1 MQVTVVN
8 MSVSNSG
15 DSFVTSS
22 KAVFFCP
29 RDPLFVWDLEN
40 KVSLQLA
47 IAITAI
53 AAPFTTFLNTLVIVT
68 IQKTRQ
74 LQTNSNI
81 LISSLAI
88 TDLLVGAVSTPLIIT
103 VDALILRGIVPESI
117 VCKINHSA
125 AFVQY
130 IAYSASYM
138 HLILMGWERYVAIAK
153 PMKYKVLLRKGKMK
167 RYSGI
172 VWITVIMGDVL
183 VMTLQAIALPHEL
196 LFALYFIE
204 GVVWLIGFMALVYF
218 YSMVYSKARKQSRS
232 QISQISQITAKIQS
246 RIAFTACLLTA
257 AVFLCSL
264 PMAVFVATVQFLPI
278 LRASSVFR
286 WSEVPLYLNSLLN
299 PVLYFYRNRRYRKA
313 ALKLLRFRMPLQ
325 NQSVSPCTRWCRDS
339 FVPVDEKYVCDTE
352 RTQCLPR
359 SQSWAADTHGRLS
372 IMPGMQNKSAMERRF
387 SCPPLLSYG
396 NLREGIQ
403 PVTQTITVQIE
414 LAPRNK
420 LARSDG
426 KQD

>member
-15 DSFVTSS
+15 DS

-29 RDPLFVWDLEN
+29 RDPLFIWDLEN

-74 LQTNSNI
+74 LQTNSSI

-103 VDALILRGIVPESI
+103 VDALILRGTVPESI

-138 HLILMGWERYVAIAK
+138 HLILMGWERYIAIAK
-153 PMKYKVLLRKGKMK
+153 PTKYKVLVRKQRIK

-172 VWITVIMGDVL
+172 IWITIVILYVL
-183 VMTLQAIALPHEL
+183 VMTLQAIALPHEFVL
-196 LFALYFIE
+196 VLHFIE
-204 GVVWLIGFMALVYF
+204 GVVWLVGFMTLVYF
-218 YSMVYSKARKQSRS
+218 YSMVYSKARTQSR
-232 QISQISQITAKIQS
+232 SQISQITAKIQS
-246 RIAFTACLLTA
+246 RIAFTAFLLTA
-257 AVFLCSL
+257 AVFIFSL
-264 PMAVFVATVQFLPI
+264 PIPVVVATVQLWPI
-278 LRASSVFR
+278 LRANSVFR

-359 SQSWAADTHGRLS
+359 SQSWAADTYGRLS
-372 IMPGMQNKSAMERRF
+372 IMPGMQNKSAMERRL

-396 NLREGIQ
+396 NLGEVIQ
-403 PVTQTITVQIE
+403 PVTQIITVQTE
-414 LAPRNK
+414 LTPRNN
-420 LARSDG
+420 LARSDE

>member
-15 DSFVTSS
+15 DWFVNST

-29 RDPLFVWDLEN
+29 NDPLFVWDLEN
-40 KVSLQLA
+40 KISLQLI

-74 LQTNSNI
+74 LQTNSSI

-103 VDALILRGIVPESI
+103 VDALILRGTVPESI
-117 VCKINHSA
+117 VCSINESA
-125 AFVQY
+125 AFVLY
-130 IAYSASYM
+130 GAYSASLM
-138 HLILMGWERYVAIAK
+138 HLTLMGWERYVAIAK
-153 PMKYKVLLRKGKMK
+153 PMKYKVLVRKGRIK

-172 VWITVIMGDVL
+172 VWITVVIVYVL
-183 VMTLQAIALPHEL
+183 VMTLQAIALPHEFL
-196 LFALYFIE
+196 LVLHFIE
-204 GVVWLIGFMALVYF
+204 GVVWLVGFMALVYF
-218 YSMVYSKARKQSRS
+218 YSMVYSKARKESR
-232 QISQISQITAKIQS
+232 SQISQITAKIQR
-246 RIAFTACLLTA
+246 RIAFTAFLLTA
-257 AVFLCSL
+257 AVFIFSL
-264 PMAVFVATVQFLPI
+264 PIPVVVATVQFWPI
-278 LRASSVFR
+278 LRANSVFR

-313 ALKLLRFRMPLQ
+313 ALKLLRFRMPLK
-325 NQSVSPCTRWCRDS
+325 NRSVGPSTRWRRDS
-339 FVPVDEKYVCDTE
+339 FVLVDEKYFGDTE

-359 SQSWAADTHGRLS
+359 SQSWAADTHGRLD
-372 IMPGMQNKSAMERRF
+372 IMPGMQNKSAMKRRF

-396 NLREGIQ
+396 NLREVIQ
-403 PVTQTITVQIE
+403 SVTQTIIVQIE
-414 LAPRNK
+414 LTPRNK
-420 LARSDG
+420 LARSDE

>member
-1 MQVTVVN
+1 
-8 MSVSNSG
+8 MSMSNSE
-15 DSFVTSS
+15 DSLVNSS

-29 RDPLFVWDLEN
+29 RDPLFFWDLEN
-40 KVSLQLA
+40 EVSLQLV

-81 LISSLAI
+81 LITRLAI

-103 VDALILRGIVPESI
+103 VDALILRGTVPESI
-117 VCKINHSA
+117 VCSINESA
-125 AFVQY
+125 AFVLY

-153 PMKYKVLLRKGKMK
+153 PMKYKVLVRKRRIK

-172 VWITVIMGDVL
+172 IWITVFTAFVL
-183 VMTLQAIALPHEL
+183 LTTLQAVTLPPEFLTVLHL
-196 LFALYFIE
+196 IE
-204 GVVWLIGFMALVYF
+204 GVFWLISFLALVYF
-218 YSMVYSKARKQSRS
+218 YSMVYSKARKQS
-232 QISQISQITAKIQS
+232 QSQISQITAKIQS

-264 PMAVFVATVQFLPI
+264 PLAVFVATVQFLPI

-313 ALKLLRFRMPLQ
+313 ALKLLRFRMPLK
-325 NQSVSPCTRWCRDS
+325 NRSVGPSTRWRRDS
-339 FVPVDEKYVCDTE
+339 FVLVDEKYFGDTE

-359 SQSWAADTHGRLS
+359 SQSWAAYTHGRLD
-372 IMPGMQNKSAMERRF
+372 IMPGMQNKSAMKRRF

-396 NLREGIQ
+396 NLREVIQ
-403 PVTQTITVQIE
+403 PVTRTITVQIE
-414 LAPRNK
+414 LTPGGK
-420 LARSDG
+420 LARF
-426 KQD
+426 

>member
-1 MQVTVVN
+1 

-15 DSFVTSS
+15 DS

-29 RDPLFVWDLEN
+29 RDPLFIWDLEN
-40 KVSLQLA
+40 KVSLQLI

-53 AAPFTTFLNTLVIVT
+53 TAPFTTFLNTLVIVT

-74 LQTNSNI
+74 LQTNSSI

-103 VDALILRGIVPESI
+103 VDALILRGTVPESI

-138 HLILMGWERYVAIAK
+138 HLILMGWERYIAIAK
-153 PMKYKVLLRKGKMK
+153 PMKYKVLVRKGRMQ

-172 VWITVIMGDVL
+172 VWITVIIGYVL
-183 VMTLQAIALPHEL
+183 VMTLQAFALPREL

-232 QISQISQITAKIQS
+232 QISQISQTTAKIQR
-246 RIAFTACLLTA
+246 RIAFTAFLLTA
-257 AVFLCSL
+257 AVFIFSL
-264 PMAVFVATVQFLPI
+264 PIPVVVATVQFWPI
-278 LRASSVFR
+278 LRANSVFR

-325 NQSVSPCTRWCRDS
+325 TQSVSPCTRWRRDT

-352 RTQCLPR
+352 ITQCLPR

-372 IMPGMQNKSAMERRF
+372 IMPGMQNKAAMERRF
-387 SCPPLLSYG
+387 SCPPVLSYG
-396 NLREGIQ
+396 NLREVIQ

-414 LAPRNK
+414 LTPRK
-420 LARSDG
+420 EKQ

>member
-15 DSFVTSS
+15 DSFVNST

-29 RDPLFVWDLEN
+29 NDPLFVWDLEN
-40 KVSLQLA
+40 KISLQLI

-53 AAPFTTFLNTLVIVT
+53 TAPFTTFLNTLVIVT

-74 LQTNSNI
+74 LQTNSSI

-103 VDALILRGIVPESI
+103 VDALILRGTVPESI

-153 PMKYKVLLRKGKMK
+153 PMKYKVLVRKGKMK

-172 VWITVIMGDVL
+172 VWITVIIGDVL

-232 QISQISQITAKIQS
+232 QISQITAKIQN
-246 RIAFTACLLTA
+246 RIALTAFLLTA
-257 AVFLCSL
+257 AVFIFSL
-264 PMAVFVATVQFLPI
+264 PIPVVIATVQLWPI
-278 LRASSVFR
+278 LRANSVFR

-325 NQSVSPCTRWCRDS
+325 NQSVRPCTRWCRDS

-352 RTQCLPR
+352 RTRCLSR

-387 SCPPLLSYG
+387 SCPPLLSYE
-396 NLREGIQ
+396 NLREVIQ

-414 LAPRNK
+414 LTPRNK

-426 KQD
+426 K

>member
-1 MQVTVVN
+1 MQFTVVN

-15 DSFVTSS
+15 GSFVASS
-22 KAVFFCP
+22 KPVFFCP
-29 RDPLFVWDLEN
+29 RDPLFVWDLKN
-40 KVSLQLA
+40 KVSLKLA

-103 VDALILRGIVPESI
+103 VDALILRGTVPESI
-117 VCKINHSA
+117 VCSINESA
-125 AFVQY
+125 VFVLY

-138 HLILMGWERYVAIAK
+138 HLILMGWERYIAIAK
-153 PMKYKVLLRKGKMK
+153 PMKYKVLVRKGRMK

-172 VWITVIMGDVL
+172 VWITVIIGYVL
-183 VMTLQAIALPHEL
+183 VMTLQAIPLPHEL

-232 QISQISQITAKIQS
+232 QISQITAKIQS
-246 RIAFTACLLTA
+246 RIAFTAFLLTA
-257 AVFLCSL
+257 AVFIFSL
-264 PMAVFVATVQFLPI
+264 PIPVVVATVQFWPI
-278 LRASSVFR
+278 LRANSVFR

-325 NQSVSPCTRWCRDS
+325 TQSVSPCTRWRRDT

-387 SCPPLLSYG
+387 SCPPVLSYG
-396 NLREGIQ
+396 NLRGVIQ

-414 LAPRNK
+414 LTPRK
-420 LARSDG
+420 EKQ

>member
-15 DSFVTSS
+15 DSFVNST

-29 RDPLFVWDLEN
+29 NNPLFVWDLEN
-40 KVSLQLA
+40 KISLQLI

-53 AAPFTTFLNTLVIVT
+53 TAPFTTFLSTLVIVT

-74 LQTNSNI
+74 LQTNSSI

-103 VDALILRGIVPESI
+103 VDALILRGTVPESI

-153 PMKYKVLLRKGKMK
+153 PMKYKVLVRKGKMK
-167 RYSGI
+167 SYSGI
-172 VWITVIMGDVL
+172 VWITVIIGDVL

-232 QISQISQITAKIQS
+232 QISQITAKIQS
-246 RIAFTACLLTA
+246 RIAFTAFLLTA
-257 AVFLCSL
+257 AVFIFSL
-264 PMAVFVATVQFLPI
+264 PIPVVVATVQFWPI
-278 LRASSVFR
+278 LRANSVFR

-352 RTQCLPR
+352 RTRCLSR

-387 SCPPLLSYG
+387 SCPPLLSYE
-396 NLREGIQ
+396 NLREVIQ

-414 LAPRNK
+414 LTPRNK

-426 KQD
+426 K

>member
-1 MQVTVVN
+1 

-29 RDPLFVWDLEN
+29 NDPLFVWDLEN
-40 KVSLQLA
+40 KVSLQLI

-53 AAPFTTFLNTLVIVT
+53 AAPFTTLLNILVIVT
-68 IQKTRQ
+68 IQKTRE
-74 LQTNSNI
+74 LQTNSSI

-103 VDALILRGIVPESI
+103 VDALILRGTVPESI
-117 VCKINHSA
+117 VCSINESA
-125 AFVQY
+125 AFVLY

-138 HLILMGWERYVAIAK
+138 HLILMGWERYIAIAK
-153 PMKYKVLLRKGKMK
+153 PTKYKVLVRKQRIK

-172 VWITVIMGDVL
+172 IWITIVILYVL
-183 VMTLQAIALPHEL
+183 VMTLQAIALPHEFVL
-196 LFALYFIE
+196 VLHFIE
-204 GVVWLIGFMALVYF
+204 GVVWLVGFMTLVYF
-218 YSMVYSKARKQSRS
+218 YSMVYSKARTQSR
-232 QISQISQITAKIQS
+232 SQISQITAKIQS
-246 RIAFTACLLTA
+246 RIAFTAFLLTA
-257 AVFLCSL
+257 AVFIFSL
-264 PMAVFVATVQFLPI
+264 PIPVVVATVQFWPI
-278 LRASSVFR
+278 LRANSVFR

-325 NQSVSPCTRWCRDS
+325 NQSVSPCTRWRRDI

-359 SQSWAADTHGRLS
+359 SQSWAADTYGRLS
-372 IMPGMQNKSAMERRF
+372 IMPGMQNKSAMERRL

-396 NLREGIQ
+396 NLGEVIQ
-403 PVTQTITVQIE
+403 PVTQIITVQTE
-414 LAPRNK
+414 LTPRNN
-420 LARSDG
+420 LARSDE

>member
-15 DSFVTSS
+15 DWFVNST
-22 KAVFFCP
+22 KAVLFCP
-29 RDPLFVWDLEN
+29 NDPLFVWDLEN
-40 KVSLQLA
+40 KISLQLI

-53 AAPFTTFLNTLVIVT
+53 AAPFTTFFNTLVIVT

-74 LQTNSNI
+74 LQTNSSI

-88 TDLLVGAVSTPLIIT
+88 TDLLVGAVSSPLIIT
-103 VDALILRGIVPESI
+103 VDALILRGTVPESI

-153 PMKYKVLLRKGKMK
+153 PMKYKVLVRKGRMK

-172 VWITVIMGDVL
+172 VWITVIIGDVL
-183 VMTLQAIALPHEL
+183 VMTLQAITLPHEL

-204 GVVWLIGFMALVYF
+204 VVVWLIGFMALVYF

-232 QISQISQITAKIQS
+232 QISQISAKIQS
-246 RIAFTACLLTA
+246 RIAFTAFLLTA
-257 AVFLCSL
+257 SVVIFSL
-264 PMAVFVATVQFLPI
+264 PIPVVVTTVQLWPI
-278 LRASSVFR
+278 LRANSVFR

-325 NQSVSPCTRWCRDS
+325 NQSVSPCTRWRRDI

-352 RTQCLPR
+352 ITQCLPR
-359 SQSWAADTHGRLS
+359 SQSWATVTHGRLS

>member
-1 MQVTVVN
+1 MGLGKQNT
-8 MSVSNSG
+8 
-15 DSFVTSS
+15 
-22 KAVFFCP
+22 
-29 RDPLFVWDLEN
+29 
-40 KVSLQLA
+40 LQLI

-74 LQTNSNI
+74 LQTNSSI

-103 VDALILRGIVPESI
+103 VDALILRGTVPESI
-117 VCKINHSA
+117 VCSINESA
-125 AFVQY
+125 AFVLY

-153 PMKYKVLLRKGKMK
+153 PMKYKVLVRKGRMK

-172 VWITVIMGDVL
+172 VWITVIIGDVL
-183 VMTLQAIALPHEL
+183 VMTLQAITLPHEL

-204 GVVWLIGFMALVYF
+204 VVVWLVGFLALVYF

-232 QISQISQITAKIQS
+232 QISQISAKIQS
-246 RIAFTACLLTA
+246 RIAFTAFLLTA
-257 AVFLCSL
+257 AVVIFSL
-264 PMAVFVATVQFLPI
+264 PIPVVVATVQLWPI
-278 LRASSVFR
+278 LRANSVFR

-325 NQSVSPCTRWCRDS
+325 TQSVSPCTRWRRDT

-352 RTQCLPR
+352 ITQCLPR

-372 IMPGMQNKSAMERRF
+372 IMPGMQNKAAMERRF
-387 SCPPLLSYG
+387 SCPPVLSYG
-396 NLREGIQ
+396 NLREVIQ

-414 LAPRNK
+414 LTPRK
-420 LARSDG
+420 EKQ

>member
-15 DSFVTSS
+15 DSFVNST

-29 RDPLFVWDLEN
+29 NDPLFVWDLEN
-40 KVSLQLA
+40 KISLQLI

-53 AAPFTTFLNTLVIVT
+53 TAPFTTFLNTLVIVT

-74 LQTNSNI
+74 LQTNSSI

-103 VDALILRGIVPESI
+103 VDALILRGTVPESI

-153 PMKYKVLLRKGKMK
+153 PMKYKVLVRKGKMK

-172 VWITVIMGDVL
+172 VWITVIIGYVL

-232 QISQISQITAKIQS
+232 QISQITAKIQS
-246 RIAFTACLLTA
+246 RIAFTAFLLTA
-257 AVFLCSL
+257 AVFIFSL
-264 PMAVFVATVQFLPI
+264 PIPVVVATVQFWPI
-278 LRASSVFR
+278 LRANSVFR

-352 RTQCLPR
+352 KTQCLPR

-387 SCPPLLSYG
+387 SCPPLLSYE
-396 NLREGIQ
+396 NLREVIQ

-414 LAPRNK
+414 LTPRNK

-426 KQD
+426 K

>member
-1 MQVTVVN
+1 MQFTVVN

-15 DSFVTSS
+15 GSFVASS

-103 VDALILRGIVPESI
+103 VDALILRGTVPERI
-117 VCKINHSA
+117 VCNINQSA
-125 AFVQY
+125 AFVLY

-153 PMKYKVLLRKGKMK
+153 PMKYKVLVRKGRIK

-172 VWITVIMGDVL
+172 VWITVVIVYVL
-183 VMTLQAIALPHEL
+183 VMTLQAIALPHEFL
-196 LFALYFIE
+196 LVLYFIE
-204 GVVWLIGFMALVYF
+204 GVVWLVGFITLVYF

-232 QISQISQITAKIQS
+232 QISQITAKIQS
-246 RIAFTACLLTA
+246 RIAFTAFLLTA
-257 AVFLCSL
+257 ALFIFSL
-264 PMAVFVATVQFLPI
+264 PIHAVVATVQFWPI
-278 LRASSVFR
+278 LRANSVFR

-325 NQSVSPCTRWCRDS
+325 NQSVSPCTRWRRDT
-339 FVPVDEKYVCDTE
+339 FVPEDEKYVCDTE
-352 RTQCLPR
+352 ITQCLPR
-359 SQSWAADTHGRLS
+359 SQSWATDTHGRLS
-372 IMPGMQNKSAMERRF
+372 IMPGMQSKSAMERRF
-387 SCPPLLSYG
+387 LCPPLLSYG

-420 LARSDG
+420 LARSDE

>member
-1 MQVTVVN
+1 
-8 MSVSNSG
+8 
-15 DSFVTSS
+15 
-22 KAVFFCP
+22 
-29 RDPLFVWDLEN
+29 
-40 KVSLQLA
+40 
-47 IAITAI
+47 
-53 AAPFTTFLNTLVIVT
+53 
-68 IQKTRQ
+68 
-74 LQTNSNI
+74 
-81 LISSLAI
+81 
-88 TDLLVGAVSTPLIIT
+88 
-103 VDALILRGIVPESI
+103 
-117 VCKINHSA
+117 
-125 AFVQY
+125 
-130 IAYSASYM
+130 M
-138 HLILMGWERYVAIAK
+138 HLILMDWERYVAIAK
-153 PMKYKVLLRKGKMK
+153 PMKYKVLVRKGKMK
-167 RYSGI
+167 SYSGI
-172 VWITVIMGDVL
+172 VWITVIIGDVL

-232 QISQISQITAKIQS
+232 QISQITAKIQS
-246 RIAFTACLLTA
+246 RIAFTAFLLTA
-257 AVFLCSL
+257 AVFIFSL
-264 PMAVFVATVQFLPI
+264 PIPVVIATVQLWPI
-278 LRASSVFR
+278 LRANSVFR

-352 RTQCLPR
+352 RTRCLSR

-387 SCPPLLSYG
+387 SCPPLLSYE
-396 NLREGIQ
+396 NLREVIQ

-414 LAPRNK
+414 LTPRNI

-426 KQD
+426 K

>member
-1 MQVTVVN
+1 
-8 MSVSNSG
+8 MSVRNSG
-15 DSFVTSS
+15 DSFVTSP

-29 RDPLFVWDLEN
+29 NDPLFVWDLEN
-40 KVSLQLA
+40 KISLQLI

-53 AAPFTTFLNTLVIVT
+53 TAPFTTFLNTLVIVT
-68 IQKTRQ
+68 IQKTRE
-74 LQTNSNI
+74 LQTNSSI

-103 VDALILRGIVPESI
+103 VDALILRGTVPESI
-117 VCKINHSA
+117 VYNINESA
-125 AFVQY
+125 VFVLY
-130 IAYSASYM
+130 IAYGASYM
-138 HLILMGWERYVAIAK
+138 HLILMGWERYIAIAK
-153 PMKYKVLLRKGKMK
+153 PTKYKVLVRKQRIK

-172 VWITVIMGDVL
+172 IWITIVILYVL
-183 VMTLQAIALPHEL
+183 VMTLQAIALPHEFVL
-196 LFALYFIE
+196 VLHFIE
-204 GVVWLIGFMALVYF
+204 GVVWLVGFMTLVYF

-232 QISQISQITAKIQS
+232 QISQITAKIQS
-246 RIAFTACLLTA
+246 RIAFTAFLLTA
-257 AVFLCSL
+257 AVFIFSL
-264 PMAVFVATVQFLPI
+264 PIPVVVATVQFWPI
-278 LRASSVFR
+278 LRANSVFR

-352 RTQCLPR
+352 RTQCLSR

-396 NLREGIQ
+396 NLGEVIQ
-403 PVTQTITVQIE
+403 PVTKTITVQIE
-414 LAPRNK
+414 LTPRNK
-420 LARSDG
+420 LARSDE

>member
-1 MQVTVVN
+1 
-8 MSVSNSG
+8 MSNNE
-15 DSFVTSS
+15 DSLINSS

-40 KVSLQLA
+40 EVSLQLV

-81 LISSLAI
+81 LITRLAI
-88 TDLLVGAVSTPLIIT
+88 TDLLVGAVSMPLIIT
-103 VDALILRGIVPESI
+103 VDALILRGTVPERI
-117 VCKINHSA
+117 VCNINQSA
-125 AFVQY
+125 AFVLY

-138 HLILMGWERYVAIAK
+138 HLTLMGWERYVAIAK
-153 PMKYKVLLRKGKMK
+153 PMKYKALVRKGRIK

-172 VWITVIMGDVL
+172 VWITVVTAFVL
-183 VMTLQAIALPHEL
+183 LTTLQAIALPHEFL
-196 LFALYFIE
+196 LVLYLLQ
-204 GVVWLIGFMALVYF
+204 GVLWLISFMALVYF

-232 QISQISQITAKIQS
+232 QISRITAKIQS
-246 RIAFTACLLTA
+246 RIAFTAFLLTA
-257 AVFLCSL
+257 AVFIFSL
-264 PMAVFVATVQFLPI
+264 PIPVVVATVQFWPI
-278 LRASSVFR
+278 LRANSVFR

-313 ALKLLRFRMPLQ
+313 ALKLLRFRMPLK
-325 NQSVSPCTRWCRDS
+325 NRSVGPSTRWRRDS
-339 FVPVDEKYVCDTE
+339 FVLVDEKYFGDTE

-359 SQSWAADTHGRLS
+359 SQSWAADTHGRLD
-372 IMPGMQNKSAMERRF
+372 IMPGMQNKSAMKRRF

-396 NLREGIQ
+396 NLREAIQ
-403 PVTQTITVQIE
+403 PVTRTITVQIE
-414 LAPRNK
+414 LTPGGK
-420 LARSDG
+420 LARY
-426 KQD
+426 

>member
-1 MQVTVVN
+1 
-8 MSVSNSG
+8 MSMSNSG
-15 DSFVTSS
+15 DSLVNST

-29 RDPLFVWDLEN
+29 QFPLFVWDLEN
-40 KVSLQLA
+40 EVSLQLV

-81 LISSLAI
+81 LITRLAI
-88 TDLLVGAVSTPLIIT
+88 TDLLVGAVSMPLIIT
-103 VDALILRGIVPESI
+103 VDALILRGTVPERI
-117 VCKINHSA
+117 VCNINQSA
-125 AFVQY
+125 AFVLY

-153 PMKYKVLLRKGKMK
+153 PMKYKALVRKGRIK

-172 VWITVIMGDVL
+172 VWITVVTAFVL
-183 VMTLQAIALPHEL
+183 LTTLQAIALPHEFL
-196 LFALYFIE
+196 LVLYLLQ
-204 GVVWLIGFMALVYF
+204 GVLWLISFMALVYF

-232 QISQISQITAKIQS
+232 QISQITAKIQS
-246 RIAFTACLLTA
+246 RIAFTAFLLTA
-257 AVFLCSL
+257 AVFIFSL
-264 PMAVFVATVQFLPI
+264 PIPVVIATVQFWPI
-278 LRASSVFR
+278 LRANSVYR

-313 ALKLLRFRMPLQ
+313 ALKLLRFRMPLK
-325 NQSVSPCTRWCRDS
+325 NRSVGPSTRWRRDS
-339 FVPVDEKYVCDTE
+339 FVLVDEKYFGDTE

-359 SQSWAADTHGRLS
+359 SQSWAADTHGRLD
-372 IMPGMQNKSAMERRF
+372 IMPGMQNKSAMKRRF

-396 NLREGIQ
+396 NFREVIQ
-403 PVTQTITVQIE
+403 PVTRTITVQIE
-414 LAPRNK
+414 LTPGGK
-420 LARSDG
+420 LARF
-426 KQD
+426 

>member
-1 MQVTVVN
+1 
-8 MSVSNSG
+8 MSVNNSG

-29 RDPLFVWDLEN
+29 NDPLFVWDLEN
-40 KVSLQLA
+40 KVSLQLI

-53 AAPFTTFLNTLVIVT
+53 AAPFTTFLNILVIVT
-68 IQKTRQ
+68 IQKTRE
-74 LQTNSNI
+74 LQTNSSI

-88 TDLLVGAVSTPLIIT
+88 TDVLVGAVSTPLIIT
-103 VDALILRGIVPESI
+103 VDALILRGTVPESI

-138 HLILMGWERYVAIAK
+138 HLILMGWERYIAIAK
-153 PMKYKVLLRKGKMK
+153 PTKYKVLVRKQRIK

-172 VWITVIMGDVL
+172 IWITIVILYVL
-183 VMTLQAIALPHEL
+183 VMTLQAIALPHEFVL
-196 LFALYFIE
+196 VLHFIE
-204 GVVWLIGFMALVYF
+204 GVVWLVGFMTLVYF

-232 QISQISQITAKIQS
+232 QISQISQISTKIQS
-246 RIAFTACLLTA
+246 RIAFTAFLLTA
-257 AVFLCSL
+257 AVFIFSL
-264 PMAVFVATVQFLPI
+264 PIPVVIATVQFWPI
-278 LRASSVFR
+278 LRANSVFR
-286 WSEVPLYLNSLLN
+286 WSEVSNFLNSLLN

-325 NQSVSPCTRWCRDS
+325 TQSVGPCTRWCRDS

-387 SCPPLLSYG
+387 SCPPLLSYE
-396 NLREGIQ
+396 NLREVIQ

-414 LAPRNK
+414 LTPRNK

-426 KQD
+426 KHD